1 MEKVWEIRNPDEYF
15 RNGTRKRKTVTSGAV
30 APDSN
35 PARAYTLSL
44 LFWGTGQSYN
54 EERGK
59 GLLLQIFMI
68 AVIVA
73 LIFLLIFWT
82 SSVQFLRTHGVS
94 DSRLFLIA
102 ELLFFCT
109 LIFWLAVAGHAYHG
123 AAKKRTT
130 RFAGVQNH
138 IYPFLSS
145 ILIPGWGQFLNGQP
159 LKGSFFSAFAVFG
172 LFAFVSIPAVLLA
185 WPFFRPS
192 EERFIIE
199 SIFAITV
206 LYAPM
211 MPFVWLVSSYDA
223 LKISLDELKKESLWE
238 RIKSANNRRRT
249 QGWVRGVFPQFKS
262 TMVLIFFLLVLS
274 SLIAKTVSLGF
285 YGDLLNA
292 VRQDLHSRGMTVLP
306 ELLTTLLAFL
316 P

>member
-185 WPFFRPS
+185 WPF
-192 EERFIIE
+192 
-199 SIFAITV
+199 
-206 LYAPM
+206 
-211 MPFVWLVSSYDA
+211 VWLVSSYDA